1 MSDSDQCYEKKK
13 TGNMGAIIE
22 RLDKEVLLYLVIFE
36 HKPDTVKE
44 KVMLRTRKGYIEER
58 VQAEGSVSVKASL
71 KTHSPF
77 PVLFLTRAWQKSNKN
92 WENYC

>member
-1 MSDSDQCYEKKK
+1 MEKKNVLYRK
-13 TGNMGAIIE
+13 CQIVISAMKKKKQETWVLLQK

-44 KVMLRTRKGYIEER
+44 KVMLRTRKGYIEES

-71 KTHSPF
+71 KTH
-77 PVLFLTRAWQKSNKN
+77 
-92 WENYC
+92 

>member
-1 MSDSDQCYEKKK
+1 MSGSDQCYEKKK
-13 TGNMGAIIE
+13 TARNMGAIIE

-44 KVMLRTRKGYIEER
+44 KVMLRTRKGYIEES
-58 VQAEGSVSVKASL
+58 VQERSVSVKASL

-77 PVLFLTRAWQKSNKN
+77 PVLLLTRAWQKSNKN